1 MDGYSPVDIRIF
13 RNRSS
18 HEAQCAS
25 HRSPANALRAFG
37 SDSSNA
43 RRCSMKIN
51 FLLATL
57 ALMVVGCGDKG
68 GKTTNV
74 VPPGAG
80 STTKVRPAN
89 VTSVKV
95 ALVDTELKFVVL
107 DCTLVRMPKP
117 LSKLQ
122 VYRDGEKVG
131 ELVTTS
137 QVEEAFLV
145 ADISKGEIKVGDEA
159 RIE

>member
-1 MDGYSPVDIRIF
+1 
-13 RNRSS
+13 
-18 HEAQCAS
+18 
-25 HRSPANALRAFG
+25 
-37 SDSSNA
+37 
-43 RRCSMKIN
+43 MKIN
-51 FLLATL
+51 LVIAML
-57 ALMVVGCGDKG
+57 ALWAVGCGDKT
-68 GKTTNV
+68 GKPATV

-80 STTKVRPAN
+80 STTKVRPAS

-107 DCTLVRMPKP
+107 DCSLIRMPKP
-117 LSKLQ
+117 LSRLQ

-131 ELVTTS
+131 EVVTTS

>member
-1 MDGYSPVDIRIF
+1 
-13 RNRSS
+13 
-18 HEAQCAS
+18 
-25 HRSPANALRAFG
+25 
-37 SDSSNA
+37 
-43 RRCSMKIN
+43 MKIN